1 MHQFNKQQSMIQQL
15 LFILLAG
22 TAGFIAFRQ
31 YRRVYRNIML
41 GKATELAGD
50 SGKRWKNVLL
60 VAFGQQKMF
69 KNWIPAVFH
78 LFIYVAFLF
87 TQIELLEI
95 IVDGLFGV
103 HRFFSGILGSLYTF
117 IISVIEVLSLL
128 ALIATF
134 VFLYRRNLLK
144 VPRLVKSEL
153 NGWPKLDANL
163 ILIGELLLVTGIFC
177 MNGADSVLQKLQP
190 EHYHDTG
197 LLALSS
203 WMGPAMFGSLEPS
216 TLIAVERFG
225 WWLHLLVV
233 LGFIVY
239 LPFSKH
245 LHIFLAFPNVYFNRE
260 EPRGQMENMP
270 EIMNEVKSMLGLAEP
285 SEGDGTSEMPDF
297 GAKDI
302 MGLSKK
308 NILNAYTCTECGRC
322 TAVCPANLTGKKL
335 SPRKI
340 MMDIRDRVEEVGRNL
355 DSGDTKFISKADTSG
370 SGKLTAAN
378 YDDGKSLFDYISR
391 EEIHACTTCNACV
404 EACPVMIDPLE
415 PILKLRRYEI
425 LSESAG
431 PAEWVPMFTAME
443 NGGCVW
449 QIPAEREAWRHEMT

>member
-1 MHQFNKQQSMIQQL
+1 MVQQL
-15 LFILLAG
+15 IFVLLAG
-22 TAGFIAFRQ
+22 FAGFIAFRK
-31 YRRVYRNIML
+31 YRSIYRNIMM
-41 GKATELAGD
+41 GKPSDVSSDG
-50 SGKRWKNVLL
+50 GKRWQNVFL
-60 VAFGQQKMF
+60 VAFGQKKMF
-69 KNWIPAVFH
+69 TNIIPAIFH
-78 LFIYVAFLF
+78 LFIYVAFMF

-95 IVDGLFGV
+95 IVDGLFGS
-103 HRFFSGILGSLYTF
+103 HRFFSHFLGGFYTF
-117 IISVIEVLSLL
+117 LISTIEVLSLL
-128 ALIATF
+128 ALVATF

-144 VPRLVKSEL
+144 VPRLVKPEL
-153 NGWPKLDANL
+153 NGWPRLDANL

-177 MNGADSVLQKLQP
+177 MNGADTVLQSVQP
-190 EHYHDTG
+190 EKYHDTG
-197 LLALSS
+197 NFALSS
-203 WMGPAMFGSLEPS
+203 VFGPAFFGSFSEG
-216 TLIAVERFG
+216 TLVVLERFG
-225 WWLHLLVV
+225 WWLHLTVV

-260 EPRGQMENMP
+260 EPRGRIENMP
-270 EIMNEVKSMLGLAEP
+270 EIMNEVKSMLGLMDASTESNGGELP
-285 SEGDGTSEMPDF
+285 EF
-297 GAKDI
+297 GAKDV
-302 MGLSKK
+302 MDLSRK

-340 MMDIRDRVEEVGRNL
+340 MMDIRDRADEIGRNL
-355 DSGDTKFISKADTSG
+355 ESGDAKYISASAKENA
-370 SGKLTAAN
+370 GKLTAAN

-449 QIPAEREAWRHEMT
+449 QIPAEREAWRNEMMS